1 MRTILQELKLR
12 VKQIF
17 TYKATLGCVGAG
29 LRGAVSPFLFPAPL
43 TPWIQ
48 EGQSSSALQN
58 KQTSVYYLK
67 TRGSL
72 RMGQSQ
78 QGTYQY

>member
-1 MRTILQELKLR
+1 M
-12 VKQIF
+12 
-17 TYKATLGCVGAG
+17 
-29 LRGAVSPFLFPAPL
+29 GAVSPFFLSAPL

-58 KQTSVYYLK
+58 KQISVYYLK

-72 RMGQSQ
+72 RMGQN
-78 QGTYQY
+78 